1 MISCAAVG
9 EFALSE
15 SRRERAG
22 KAVSILR
29 VEGDLDA
36 HTFPLLQGRLES
48 MLADGG
54 RYIVLDCARL
64 DYISSAGLGVLKKM
78 VKEVRAS
85 GGDIRL
91 AALSDKIA
99 NIVNLLGFS
108 KIIQVFASLDEAVDS
123 F

>member
-1 MISCAAVG
+1 MG
-9 EFALSE
+9 TFALSE

-22 KAVSILR
+22 KPVRVLR

-36 HTFPLLQGRLES
+36 HTFPQLQARLEQ
-48 MLADGG
+48 MLGDGE
-54 RYIVLDCARL
+54 RAIVLDCASL

-78 VKEVRAS
+78 VKEVRSS

-91 AALSDKIA
+91 AALSEKIT

-108 KIIQVFASLDEAVDS
+108 KIIQVFPTLDEAVAS
-123 F
+123 Y